1 MRYRSLQAEN
11 IRYHANSLAH
21 KFAEA
26 SWFRPDE
33 PVCIALQATLE
44 DDRLL
49 SGNVPQPQD
58 WLRAWRIARDPRSWQ
73 AAERDDVTSNF
84 ICQIRTLAV
93 QRRSWKALCVT
104 MAEVVRNRK
113 RDALRAATALS
124 IGFDDK
130 ASRKL
135 LMFKCDTP
143 GLPSMSCLDAD
154 KTLLPYGARLAM
166 IGCMPPDIPQMA
178 EYDDDYARRTASG
191 VVKLFERF
199 CTRGGQLDEDLFE
212 SLLLKVRMVCVD
224 GALLKTANL
233 LRSGRMPNI
242 VLIVRDPA
250 HLIRTSTAKPLHGAH
265 LFEEQHSR
273 LFESRHAVL
282 KAS

>member
-1 MRYRSLQAEN
+1 M
-11 IRYHANSLAH
+11 
-21 KFAEA
+21 
-26 SWFRPDE
+26 P
-33 PVCIALQATLE
+33 
-44 DDRLL
+44 

-124 IGFDDK
+124 IAFDDK
-130 ASRKL
+130 NSRER

-166 IGCMPPDIPQMA
+166 IGCMPPDIRLLPRERPRLNGQ
-178 EYDDDYARRTASG
+178 G
-191 VVKLFERF
+191 V
-199 CTRGGQLDEDLFE
+199 
-212 SLLLKVRMVCVD
+212 
-224 GALLKTANL
+224 
-233 LRSGRMPNI
+233 
-242 VLIVRDPA
+242 
-250 HLIRTSTAKPLHGAH
+250 
-265 LFEEQHSR
+265 
-273 LFESRHAVL
+273 
-282 KAS
+282 